1 LDLVDDPI
9 TIGQKILSCVLRLE
23 QRFGADY
30 TAKVLTGS
38 QEQRIVQAG
47 HDQLSTYG
55 LLREDG
61 LRTVRDWIEQL
72 VGQGF
77 LEKSGEF
84 NVLQVTDA
92 GQKLLKREAEPQ
104 LLRPA
109 EKQKESRTVAADSW
123 EGVDR
128 GLFDLLRT
136 MRSEKATQQN
146 VPAYVVFG
154 DAALRDMAR
163 LRPSTLDRFRNVK
176 GVGEKKLADYGQEF
190 LEAINSYCQQ
200 QQVTQDVAPTIVAAK
215 PKPSR
220 SGVNAS
226 SISAFE
232 LFRQGA
238 TIEDVAERMNRA
250 HSTVA
255 GYLSDFLRYDNIV
268 DPSPWVAAG
277 VVSRIEEAIGQVGSE
292 RLQPIHECLG
302 GEIGYNEIRIVATCL
317 NNREQ

>member
-1 LDLVDDPI
+1 
-9 TIGQKILSCVLRLE
+9 
-23 QRFGADY
+23 
-30 TAKVLTGS
+30 
-38 QEQRIVQAG
+38 
-47 HDQLSTYG
+47 
-55 LLREDG
+55 
-61 LRTVRDWIEQL
+61 
-72 VGQGF
+72 
-77 LEKSGEF
+77 
-84 NVLQVTDA
+84 
-92 GQKLLKREAEPQ
+92 
-104 LLRPA
+104 
-109 EKQKESRTVAADSW
+109 
-123 EGVDR
+123 
-128 GLFDLLRT
+128 
-136 MRSEKATQQN
+136 M
-146 VPAYVVFG
+146 
-154 DAALRDMAR
+154 
-163 LRPSTLDRFRNVK
+163 
-176 GVGEKKLADYGQEF
+176 
-190 LEAINSYCQQ
+190 
-200 QQVTQDVAPTIVAAK
+200 AAK

-226 SISAFE
+226 SIAAFE